1 MPVDFVYMK
10 NFIILVLV
18 FRSIAKHRLKKHEKG
33 VLTSARIAFTCSILL
48 GITWIF
54 GILVIGDMR
63 DLFQ

>member
-18 FRSIAKHRLKKHEKG
+18 FRSIAKHRLKKHKKG
-33 VLTSARIAFTCSILL
+33 ILTSARIAFTCSILL
-48 GITWIF
+48 GTTWIF
-54 GILVIGDMR
+54 GILVIGNMR